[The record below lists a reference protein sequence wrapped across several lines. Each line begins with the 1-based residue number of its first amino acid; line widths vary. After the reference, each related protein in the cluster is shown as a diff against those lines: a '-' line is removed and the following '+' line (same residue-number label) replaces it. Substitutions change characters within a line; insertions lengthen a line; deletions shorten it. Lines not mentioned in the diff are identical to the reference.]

1 MSDIE
6 LKFTKE
12 EIFLLLDCVQE
23 TIWLHNTID
32 IVYHNLDSLK
42 DINDTRL
49 REIRDYINRVILV
62 KDLKRVRFEDI
73 N

>member
-6 LKFTKE
+6 LKFTNE

-32 IVYHNLDSLK
+32 IVYHNLDSFK

-49 REIRDYINRVILV
+49 REIRDYINRIILV
-62 KDLKRVRFEDI
+62 KDLKRVKIEDI